1 MTSCC
6 LILIIDAKPRD
17 HQSVIYRGKLLILL
31 CCSKFFSKCNFSL
44 IWLLIGQ
51 TFDLPNS
58 YLRDDMIVAILF
70 LKRSH
75 CSFFETISYPWKKNA
90 LILKVSKKR
99 KKTLD
104 AFIFRF
110 KMLLHFY
117 IHRDWLM
124 TILKVLVTLLLYFC
138 CRDHNVNFSCDAENQ
153 DAWRRK
159 GMNDRNHHHKD

>member
-31 CCSKFFSKCNFSL
+31 CFQNAILVWF
-44 IWLLIGQ
+44 LLIGQ
-51 TFDLPNS
+51 TFDIPNS

-117 IHRDWLM
+117 IHKLIDDYSKSTRYATALF
-124 TILKVLVTLLLYFC
+124 LLS
-138 CRDHNVNFSCDAENQ
+138 RS
-153 DAWRRK
+153 
-159 GMNDRNHHHKD
+159 

>member
-31 CCSKFFSKCNFSL
+31 CFQNAILVWF
-44 IWLLIGQ
+44 LLIGQ

-138 CRDHNVNFSCDAENQ
+138 CRDHNVNFSCDVENQ